1 MIYLDSAATSLWH
14 PKEAEERMIQ
24 ALRGCGNAGRG
35 AHDATLDADRIV
47 FETRMRHELDHIDA
61 KILNLLRENARMPLK
76 EIAEHVFLSSPAVS
90 ARIERLE
97 KEGYITGYQVK
108 LNPALL
114 GYPIKAF
121 INLEVEPV
129 QKKEFYPYIEKV
141 HNVVECNC
149 VTGDYS
155 MLIEGLFVST
165 IELDQFIGELQHFGR
180 TRTQIVFSTSVE
192 HRQVTAHEAEE

>member
-1 MIYLDSAATSLWH
+1 MKHEKS
-14 PKEAEERMIQ
+14 K
-24 ALRGCGNAGRG
+24 N
-35 AHDATLDADRIV
+35 DA
-47 FETRMRHELDHIDA
+47 MRHELDHIDA

-97 KEGYITGYQVK
+97 KEGYITGYQV
-108 LNPALL
+108 
-114 GYPIKAF
+114 KAF

>member
-1 MIYLDSAATSLWH
+1 M
-14 PKEAEERMIQ
+14 KR
-24 ALRGCGNAGRG
+24 
-35 AHDATLDADRIV
+35 
-47 FETRMRHELDHIDA
+47 ELDHIDME
-61 KILNLLRENARMPLK
+61 ILKLLRMDGRTPLK
-76 EIAEHVFLSSPAVS
+76 EIAEKVYLSSPAVS
-90 ARIERLE
+90 ERIERME
-97 KEGYITGYQVK
+97 REGYITGYGVK
-108 LNPALL
+108 VNPVLL

-121 INLEVEPV
+121 INLEVEPI

-155 MLIEGLFVST
+155 MLIEGLFSST

-192 HRQVTAHEAEE
+192 HREVL

>member
-1 MIYLDSAATSLWH
+1 MEKAGIISGYHAQINYLL
-14 PKEAEERMIQ
+14 
-24 ALRGCGNAGRG
+24 
-35 AHDATLDADRIV
+35 
-47 FETRMRHELDHIDA
+47 F
-61 KILNLLRENARMPLK
+61 
-76 EIAEHVFLSSPAVS
+76 
-90 ARIERLE
+90 
-97 KEGYITGYQVK
+97 GYH
-108 LNPALL
+108 
-114 GYPIKAF
+114 IKAF